1 MIKAFLYEHIAI
13 LVRHWFEIDLHTAG
27 FEHGVRVEVRLR
39 EDQPHRGSESAA
51 QRMVIDGIAWR
62 ADIFEKLD
70 SPPGS
75 FSAFH
80 YHPTFN
86 GVEPT
91 PRVWDGLA
99 GRDPWEWLAEQ
110 LGDVAALLRRNGL
123 PTDHLRDDQ
132 AAITADLPRIVEIA
146 QSLQPSRCRDV
157 HQCFEWTKDQSATV
171 RLMRQNMAVPE
182 KLDVNYVKPWLER
195 A

>member
-13 LVRHWFEIDLHTAG
+13 TVRHWFEINLDTAG

-39 EDQPHRGSESAA
+39 EDQAHRGTESAA
-51 QRMVIDGIAWR
+51 QRIVIDDTAWR

-75 FSAFH
+75 LSAFH
-80 YHPTFN
+80 YHPTFD
-86 GVEPT
+86 GDEPT

-110 LGDVAALLRRNGL
+110 LGDVAALLRRKGL
-123 PTDHLRDDQ
+123 PTDDLRDDQ
-132 AAITADLPRIVEIA
+132 AAITADVPMIVEIA
-146 QSLQPSRCRDV
+146 QTLQPSRCRDV

-171 RLMRQNMAVPE
+171 RLMQENMAEPE

>member
-13 LVRHWFEIDLHTAG
+13 TVRHWFEINLDTAG

-39 EDQPHRGSESAA
+39 EPQAHRGTESAA
-51 QRMVIDGIAWR
+51 QRIVIDDTAWR

-75 FSAFH
+75 LSAFH
-80 YHPTFN
+80 YHPTFD
-86 GVEPT
+86 GDEPT
-91 PRVWDGLA
+91 PRVWDGLT

-110 LGDVAALLRRNGL
+110 LSDVATLLRRNGL
-123 PTDHLRDDQ
+123 PTDRLRDDQ
-132 AAITADLPRIVEIA
+132 AAITADVPTIVEIA
-146 QSLQPSRCRDV
+146 QTLQPSRCRDA

-171 RLMRQNMAVPE
+171 RLMQENMAEPE